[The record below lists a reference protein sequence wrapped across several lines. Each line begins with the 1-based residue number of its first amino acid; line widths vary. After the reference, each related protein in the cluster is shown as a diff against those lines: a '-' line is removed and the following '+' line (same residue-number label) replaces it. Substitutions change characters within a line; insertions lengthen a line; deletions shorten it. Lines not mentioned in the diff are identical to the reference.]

1 MMRNSILVILFLLG
15 YHLSFSQQIK
25 KVSMDDL
32 VNIMDTSSV
41 PLIVN
46 FWASWCQPCIH
57 EIPWFEKNIA
67 QLESNKVKL
76 LLVNLDFPQYYPNG
90 ITSFVREKGYRSQIV
105 WLEDM
110 EAISFRKKIDM
121 HYNGTIPVSL
131 FINNTKQYRQYF
143 EQQLTEERFK
153 LELQK
158 LLR

>member
-1 MMRNSILVILFLLG
+1 
-15 YHLSFSQQIK
+15 
-25 KVSMDDL
+25 
-32 VNIMDTSSV
+32 
-41 PLIVN
+41 
-46 FWASWCQPCIH
+46 
-57 EIPWFEKNIA
+57 KNIA

-153 LELQK
+153 L
-158 LLR
+158 